1 VKEVDGMRY
10 AVKTDKGML
19 REKNEDSY
27 NIIDD
32 YNGSLI
38 IFIIADGMGGHNSGG
53 LASKMAVDTASKYIR
68 KTSRNMNSEEN
79 ITPAIKNIIDGTNSN
94 VFANSRKKIENA
106 GMGTTF
112 IITVVFNNKL
122 YIGHVGDSRV
132 YLIRNNEI
140 IRVTTDHSYVEELV
154 KIGSLTR
161 EEAESHPRKN
171 VITKALGCEKTL
183 EADIYSCD
191 IKKNDCL
198 ILCTDGL
205 TNMVSEQEIKGAVL
219 NSKTPENACDIL
231 ISKANENGGRDNI
244 TVIVIKDE

>member
-1 VKEVDGMRY
+1 LKEGDGMRY
-10 AVKTDKGML
+10 AVKSDKGMI

-27 NIIDD
+27 NIIDN

-38 IFIIADGMGGHNSGG
+38 IFIIADGMGGHNSGE

-68 KTSRNMNSEEN
+68 NTPEMMNSREN
-79 ITPAIKNIIDGTNSN
+79 IPRAIKKIIDDTNSN
-94 VFANSRKKIENA
+94 VFANSKKNIENT

-112 IITVVFNNKL
+112 IITVIFNKRL

-171 VITKALGCEKTL
+171 IITKALGCEQTL

-191 IKKNDCL
+191 CKKDDCL

-205 TNMVSEQEIKGAVL
+205 TNMLGEQEIKEAVL
-219 NSKTPENACDIL
+219 NSKTPEDACNIL
-231 ISKANENGGRDNI
+231 IKRANKNGGRDNI